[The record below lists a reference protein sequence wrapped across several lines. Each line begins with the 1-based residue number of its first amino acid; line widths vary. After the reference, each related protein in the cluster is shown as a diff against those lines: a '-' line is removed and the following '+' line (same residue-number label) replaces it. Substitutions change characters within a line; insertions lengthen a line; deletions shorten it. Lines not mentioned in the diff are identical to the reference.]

1 MDYYSSE
8 DRAEDADRIN
18 RSQLPSAK
26 QPAYLN
32 ERVIRTQMRRG
43 RNAVDLSLIKWRII
57 RRAYLYMSAR
67 PVPAKYYADL
77 YPQLGYRSCALCLQ
91 AFDRYS
97 EAHGTIDD
105 GSARCQFC
113 SLAAIDRCTRPGST
127 FVQIEGLLHSPAYV
141 YSVPEQELKATN
153 ERLGR
158 LIDTMIKNLMSLRS

>member
-8 DRAEDADRIN
+8 DRAADAHRIN
-18 RSQLPSAK
+18 RSELPSAK
-26 QPAYLN
+26 KAAYLN
-32 ERVIRTQMRRG
+32 ERVIRAQMRRG

-57 RRAYLYMSAR
+57 RRAYRYISER

-77 YPQLGYRSCALCLQ
+77 YPLLGYRSCALCLQ
-91 AFDRYS
+91 GFDRYS
-97 EAHGTIDD
+97 EAYGSIDD
-105 GSARCQFC
+105 GSTRCQFC

-141 YSVPEQELKATN
+141 YTVPESKLKDAN
-153 ERLGR
+153 ERLGG

>member
-26 QPAYLN
+26 KPAYLN
-32 ERVIRTQMRRG
+32 ERVIRAQMRRG

-57 RRAYLYMSAR
+57 RRAYRYISER
-67 PVPAKYYADL
+67 PVPAKYYAEM
-77 YPQLGYRSCALCLQ
+77 YPLLGYRSCALCLQ

-97 EAHGTIDD
+97 EAYGTIAD

-113 SLAAIDRCTRPGST
+113 SLAAIDRCTGPGST
-127 FVQIEGLLHSPAYV
+127 FGRIEGLLHSPAYV
-141 YSVPEQELKATN
+141 YTVPESKLKDAN
-153 ERLGR
+153 ERLGG